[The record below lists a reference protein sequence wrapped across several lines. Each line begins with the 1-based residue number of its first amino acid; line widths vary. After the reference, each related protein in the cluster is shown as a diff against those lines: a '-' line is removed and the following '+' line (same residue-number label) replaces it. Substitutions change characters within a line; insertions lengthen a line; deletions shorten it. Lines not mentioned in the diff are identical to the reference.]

1 MPIYIYGQRYNNMK
15 TFGIFACIKIGIM
28 REERIETKLTVCTLH
43 ELTPRERT
51 LCEAAFEAAENAYA
65 PYSRFKVGAA
75 VLLANGQVV
84 TGSNQENAAYP
95 SGLCAERVALF
106 YATSRYPGIS
116 VEMLALTAVSE
127 GKQVEHISPCGG
139 CRQVMTE
146 VENRYKQSIKLLFC
160 GRDEIVRL
168 DSAESLLP
176 LSFGDADLLR

>member
-1 MPIYIYGQRYNNMK
+1 MAFQRK
-15 TFGIFACIKIGIM
+15 KS
-28 REERIETKLTVCTLH
+28 
-43 ELTPRERT
+43 
-51 LCEAAFEAAENAYA
+51 AA
-65 PYSRFKVGAA
+65 
-75 VLLANGQVV
+75 
-84 TGSNQENAAYP
+84 SNQKP
-95 SGLCAERVALF
+95 TLRDLLKWRHILPVLALIVL
-106 YATSRYPGIS
+106 AILAIHVSTILNQKTIYPGIS